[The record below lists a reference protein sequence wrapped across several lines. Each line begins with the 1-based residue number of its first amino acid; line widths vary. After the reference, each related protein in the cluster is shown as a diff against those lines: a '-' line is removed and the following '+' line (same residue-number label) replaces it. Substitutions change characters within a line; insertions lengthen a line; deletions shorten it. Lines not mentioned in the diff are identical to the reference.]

1 MAVYELFY
9 WYLHYIYD
17 LILYLCIMYYTVLSY
32 WYPLC
37 SRKANFY
44 VIHRQ

>member
-1 MAVYELFY
+1 MTSVSESDDDNAYLCSRVTVPVIFY
-9 WYLHYIYD
+9 WYL
-17 LILYLCIMYYTVLSY
+17 
-32 WYPLC
+32 LC